1 MADDD
6 IFQDLFGA
14 PATEVAQVNDKR
26 PRAPESSDDED
37 DFVLKRKK
45 RVQDEPDGLPIV
57 STSNVDDDMANFI
70 VHDAEDDRDEV
81 ISAGLGSRSS
91 SYDSDSSDDSSSSDD
106 SRAPKVRTK
115 FDEVLDRLKKTK
127 RKKGV
132 DGVNKSEE
140 MEELVTRMM
149 RAASDDAYALQEGRP
164 ALSKITLLQ
173 EVEDIVVRQPWQ
185 EPFIDAGGLRAFHD
199 WLKLLPDG
207 SLPNLTLR
215 STILRLI
222 ERLLPSITL
231 EILKESRIGWA
242 INDAYHHPRE
252 TSENKRLEYN
262 LIASWL
268 QSLSRSH
275 GESSAPTRAT
285 KEEMEKV
292 RAAPK
297 KRPGN
302 DNPRAVGTGYFT
314 VQPVSK
320 VEPLEKKDAVDTA
333 IGRLKRKV

>member
-1 MADDD
+1 
-6 IFQDLFGA
+6 
-14 PATEVAQVNDKR
+14 
-26 PRAPESSDDED
+26 
-37 DFVLKRKK
+37 
-45 RVQDEPDGLPIV
+45 
-57 STSNVDDDMANFI
+57 
-70 VHDAEDDRDEV
+70 
-81 ISAGLGSRSS
+81 
-91 SYDSDSSDDSSSSDD
+91 
-106 SRAPKVRTK
+106 
-115 FDEVLDRLKKTK
+115 
-127 RKKGV
+127 
-132 DGVNKSEE
+132 

-149 RAASDDAYALQEGRP
+149 RAASDDTYALQEGKP

-215 STILRLI
+215 STILRLL
-222 ERLLPSITL
+222 ERLVPSITL
-231 EILKESRIGWA
+231 EILKESKIGWA

-252 TSENKRLEYN
+252 TSENKRIEYN

-268 QSLSRSH
+268 QSLSRSR

-285 KEEMEKV
+285 KEDMEKA

-297 KRPGN
+297 RRPMTSAERV
-302 DNPRAVGTGYFT
+302 NPRAGTGHFT

-320 VEPLEKKDAVDTA
+320 VEAVEKKDSVDTA